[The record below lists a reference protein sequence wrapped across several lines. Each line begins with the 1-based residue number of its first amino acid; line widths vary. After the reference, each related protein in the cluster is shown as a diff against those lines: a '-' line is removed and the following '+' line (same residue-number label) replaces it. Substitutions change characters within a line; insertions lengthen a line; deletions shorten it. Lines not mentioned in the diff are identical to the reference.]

1 MATKDTGQGAAGL
14 SRRDFLKAS
23 AAATA
28 VAGCGLTIAFDAQ
41 KALAYE
47 SDPTNFQITPTTC
60 PYCSASCGQRVVVD
74 KRAGSPTLDQII
86 DMYGDFESPMNSGG
100 LCSKGAG
107 TFQLVTNPRR
117 IGAWEGT
124 HPVNPVFEA
133 DTTTYPDGVAYKR
146 TGDAAW
152 APMSLDAAMAEIAP
166 ALKTARD
173 SNWGGTTGAN
183 AYNSKGVAFFGS
195 SHMNN
200 ESNYMYRKIIA
211 NFGTSNVEH
220 QARI

>member
-1 MATKDTGQGAAGL
+1 MATKDTGQGAQGL

-28 VAGCGLTIAFDAQ
+28 VVGCGLEIAFDAD

-47 SDPTNFQITPTTC
+47 NDPTNFKITNTTC
-60 PYCSASCGQRVVVD
+60 PYCSASCGQRVVVALTGAN
-74 KRAGSPTLDQII
+74 AGKI
-86 DMYGDFESPMNSGG
+86 
-100 LCSKGAG
+100 
-107 TFQLVTNPRR
+107 V
-117 IGAWEGT
+117 
-124 HPVNPVFEA
+124 
-133 DTTTYPDGVAYKR
+133 DTATYPDGVAYKR
-146 TGDAAW
+146 GGTDNPAW
-152 APMSLDAAMAEIAP
+152 VPMSLDDAMAEIAP
-166 ALKTARD
+166 LLVSAR
-173 SNWGGTTGAN
+173 GPELTTGAN

-211 NFGTSNVEH
+211 NFGSSNVEH